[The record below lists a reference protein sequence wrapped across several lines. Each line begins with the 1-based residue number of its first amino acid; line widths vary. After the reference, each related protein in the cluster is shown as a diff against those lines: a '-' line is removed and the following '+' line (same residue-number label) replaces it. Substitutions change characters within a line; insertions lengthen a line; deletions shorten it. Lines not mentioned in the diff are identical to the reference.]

1 MLIVD
6 DEPNV
11 CVTLKLIFQKDGFV
25 VETARSAAEGIS
37 LLNTDRKFDL
47 VLTDIHM
54 EREDA
59 GFELVRVAR
68 QLNPSPALIVLT
80 GYGTMHNARTALD
93 IHVDHFV
100 IKPVEVPDLVEAVH
114 RLVRGRPDI
123 ERAGH

>member
-11 CVTLKLIFQKDGFV
+11 CVTLRLIFQKDGFV

-37 LLNTDRKFDL
+37 RLNTDRKFDL

-68 QLNPSPALIVLT
+68 QLNPSPVLIVLT

>member
-68 QLNPSPALIVLT
+68 QLNPSPVLIVLT

>member
-100 IKPVEVPDLVEAVH
+100 VKPVEVPDLVEAVH

>member
-11 CVTLKLIFQKDGFV
+11 CVTLKLIFQTNGFV
-25 VETARSAAEGIS
+25 VETAGSAAEGIG
-37 LLNTDRKFDL
+37 LLKKDRKFDV

-54 EREDA
+54 EREGA

-68 QLNPSPALIVLT
+68 QLKPSPVLIILT

-100 IKPVEVPDLVEAVH
+100 IKPVEVHDLVESVH
-114 RLVRGRPDI
+114 RLVGSYNGVQRGDD
-123 ERAGH
+123 